1 MKYIVLAALLGLV
14 QVQAIRFAD
23 GEPAESENVKLAEIG
38 EIDDDSDVVI

>member
-1 MKYIVLAALLGLV
+1 MKYLALAALLGLV

-23 GEPAESENVKLAEIG
+23 QPAENENVKLADIG

>member
-1 MKYIVLAALLGLV
+1 MKYLALAALLGLV

-23 GEPAESENVKLAEIG
+23 SPAESENVKLADIG